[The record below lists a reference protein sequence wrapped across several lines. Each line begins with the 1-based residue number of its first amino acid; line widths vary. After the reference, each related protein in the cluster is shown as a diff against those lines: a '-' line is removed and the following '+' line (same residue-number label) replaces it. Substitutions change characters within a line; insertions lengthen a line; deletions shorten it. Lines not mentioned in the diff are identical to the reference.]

1 MSVVE
6 CQEQLKKET
15 MEKRLNKRKHTLQS
29 KLMKK
34 RLHPAY
40 ETGRQEIENPEEQ
53 EVQQEDGEQKG
64 KLDLT
69 RNHKRAKRTSK
80 KRCWFCKSSGH
91 YKRTCPSI
99 K

>member
-1 MSVVE
+1 MAGIE
-6 CQEQLKKET
+6 CQEQLRKET

-40 ETGRQEIENPEEQ
+40 ETDRQEIENPEEQ

-64 KLDLT
+64 T
-69 RNHKRAKRTSK
+69 PQ
-80 KRCWFCKSSGH
+80 KSQ
-91 YKRTCPSI
+91 KDI
-99 K
+99 QEKVLVL